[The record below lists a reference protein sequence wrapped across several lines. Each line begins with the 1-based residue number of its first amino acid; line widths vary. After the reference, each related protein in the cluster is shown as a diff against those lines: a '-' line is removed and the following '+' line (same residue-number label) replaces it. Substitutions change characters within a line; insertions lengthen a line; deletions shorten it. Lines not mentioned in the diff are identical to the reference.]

1 MSFSLSPSVQVTET
15 DLSLYVNN
23 VASSIG
29 AMVGFFDWGPVEQV
43 TLVDSERTLV
53 SKFGKPSDSNF
64 FDWFPAFNFL
74 SYSNNLKL
82 VRVVDSAVAL
92 NAAAGESTTTQGTY
106 DVANSVGALIK
117 NFNDWEAK
125 TNTLQVAANKVAVYA
140 RYPGSVGNN
149 IKVELFDAS
158 SYAVATSKNLFP
170 YAPTGDD
177 IFVNVQ
183 FADNGVDFVTVEQ
196 FMVSKNPAA
205 INPATGKSNF
215 IDNVVNQT
223 SRYIY
228 VNSASIFSGTPGTYT
243 NVHFEGPLTGG
254 VDGNVSGSAGDNER
268 AFGWNLF
275 LDAEAIDVNLLITGG
290 SSTLAGKSVLDNIAS
305 VRKDCIVL
313 LSPQLSDVV
322 GNATPITSITTTRQV
337 LGSSSYAMMDGNYK
351 YQYDKYNDKYRW
363 VAFNGDI
370 AGLCALTDYTND
382 AWWSPAGLNRGGI
395 KNVVKLAFNPSKAQR
410 DDLYK
415 EAVNPITQ
423 FRGEGTVLFGDK
435 TLQTK
440 PSAFDRINVRRLF
453 LVLEKAIAT
462 AANKQLF
469 EFNDRQTRNAFVN
482 MVEPFLRNVKARRGI
497 YDYKVVA
504 DETNNTSAVIDSNEF
519 VADIYIKPARSINFI
534 QLNFAAVSSSVTFNE
549 ILLGK

>member
-322 GNATPITSITTTRQV
+322 GNATPITSITTTRQA